1 MGRGLSW
8 LANAALFVFCCSLVA
23 DTANAV
29 FAALLD
35 PGPVAAV
42 AGQHSPSRAQSWQDR
57 QVILSRNLFNASTL
71 APPVEIPPEDLEA
84 TRLPLKLHATA
95 ASNDSTQSLAI
106 VEDLESGES
115 TVVRVGGD
123 LCKGKATV
131 LLIERKRVVLT
142 ENGTTRELTFDEAR
156 SAESS
161 RKARPSR
168 SRASRSS
175 PKSSKSSRLARRSR
189 RPTPAPA
196 PARED
201 IQPLA
206 KDRFAVTPE
215 AVENLVRNPGALLE
229 QASLVPEFQD
239 GQMIGVQIRKPKPGS
254 VFEQLGLQD
263 GDVIVELNGIPI
275 DSPEQTARILAEISA
290 DEPATIGLAG
300 GRTVNL
306 IPQE

>member
-1 MGRGLSW
+1 MGRNLSW
-8 LANAALFVFCCSLVA
+8 LANAALFVFCCSLAA

-35 PGPVAAV
+35 PGPAPAV
-42 AGQHSPSRAQSWQDR
+42 AGQHSPSRAPSWQDR

-123 LCKGKATV
+123 LSNGKATV

-142 ENGTTRELTFDEAR
+142 ENGSTRELTFDEDRNLGNSR
-156 SAESS
+156 SA
-161 RKARPSR
+161 RPAR
-168 SRASRSS
+168 SRASRTST
-175 PKSSKSSRLARRSR
+175 KKSSRFARRSR
-189 RPTPAPA
+189 RPA
-196 PARED
+196 PARPD

-206 KDRFAVTPE
+206 EDRFAVTPE
-215 AVENLVRNPGALLE
+215 AVEKLVRNPASLLE
-229 QASLVPEFQD
+229 QANLVPEFQD
-239 GQMIGVQIRKPKPGS
+239 GQMIGVKIRKPKPGS
-254 VFEQLGLQD
+254 IFEQLGIKD